1 MLLVGLMN
9 KHSGCGTQTYFPNAT
24 NDDSM
29 PATTIIP
36 KVIDNIIL

>member
-24 NDDSM
+24 N
-29 PATTIIP
+29 TIIP